1 MNNYSLADIANSA
14 FQVLTIAALG
24 LFTLAEAVRFVVISV
39 A

>member
-24 LFTLAEAVRFVVISV
+24 LFTLAETVRFVVTTI